1 MKTRYGRLAATFGAL
16 LLALVCVPSSWAGCA
31 PGLAKSMHSSWMV
44 QPGGPT
50 LLQAALEQDKNY
62 REPSIVGFW
71 HFKQVSGINVFDAGY
86 EQWHSDGTEIYNSG
100 SRAPDTGSF
109 CMGVWQQI
117 GPRHYG
123 LNHRAIGW
131 APGGTMP
138 AYVATILEDVT
149 LSANGESFSGSY
161 IVTAYD
167 LSGHFLQV
175 ISKGKV
181 TGNRIH
187 LTDLVPDALF

>member
-1 MKTRYGRLAATFGAL
+1 MKIRYGKLAASLGAL

-31 PGLAKSMHSSWMV
+31 PKLAGVTPSSWMV

-50 LLQAALEQDKNY
+50 LQQVALNDDNY

-71 HFKQVSGINVFDAGY
+71 HFKQMSGTNVFDGGY
-86 EQWHSDGTEIYNSG
+86 EQWHSDGTEIFNSG
-100 SRAPDTGSF
+100 SRAPDTGNF
-109 CMGVWQQI
+109 CLGIWQQI
-117 GPRHYG
+117 GPRHYV

-131 APGGTMP
+131 APGGTEP

-149 LSANGESFSGSY
+149 LSANGNSFSGSY

-175 ISKGKV
+175 VSKGKV
-181 TGNRIH
+181 TAERINI
-187 LTDLVPDALF
+187 TDVIPDALF

>member
-1 MKTRYGRLAATFGAL
+1 MKVSFGKMVAGFGVL
-16 LLALVCVPSSWAGCA
+16 VLALACSPSSWAGCA
-31 PGLAKSMHSSWMV
+31 PGLAKPKNSSLLV
-44 QPGGPT
+44 QPGRAMM
-50 LLQAALEQDKNY
+50 LQIGEDISRQ
-62 REPSIVGFW
+62 PSIVGFW
-71 HFKQVSGINVFDAGY
+71 HFTQMSGTNLFDAGY

-100 SRAPDTGSF
+100 SRAPDTGNF

-117 GPRHYG
+117 GSRHYF

-131 APGGTMP
+131 APGGTVA

-149 LSANGESFSGSY
+149 LASNGNSFSGSY

-181 TGNRIH
+181 SGTRISVQ
-187 LTDLVPDALF
+187 DLVPGALF